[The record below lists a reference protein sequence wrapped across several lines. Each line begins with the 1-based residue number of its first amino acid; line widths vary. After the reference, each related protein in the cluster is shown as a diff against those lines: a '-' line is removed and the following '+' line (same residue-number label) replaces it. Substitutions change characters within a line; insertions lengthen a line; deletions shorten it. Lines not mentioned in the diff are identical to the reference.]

1 MKTVTALMAHPSWM
15 TTVRVDSAEGP
26 PMKPLWTI
34 VLAAVV
40 FSPPMHGH
48 GEIVQGS
55 AEAIR
60 EVVSGKVCVGDDVL
74 KFGRSAP
81 GASGTFNRVGRPIGT
96 YEIGYGTI
104 QILRGQELHGH
115 VASVSVRDHM
125 LYMSTTTYRC
135 EP

>member
-1 MKTVTALMAHPSWM
+1 
-15 TTVRVDSAEGP
+15 
-26 PMKPLWTI
+26 MKPLWTV

-40 FSPPMHGH
+40 FSPPIYGQ
-48 GEIVQGS
+48 GETIQGS
-55 AEAIR
+55 ADAIR
-60 EVVSGKVCVGDDVL
+60 AVVSGKVCVGDDVL
-74 KFGRSAP
+74 KFGRIAP
-81 GASGTFNRVGRPIGT
+81 GAPATFNRVGRPIGT

-104 QILRGQELHGH
+104 QILRGHKLHGH